1 MRVTEILPTPASCGL
16 GAQPEGQRRRDK
28 LLPSRRWSPC
38 GPRPA
43 QRAGCPGRGVPGT
56 RGPGSRRSAPPSP
69 QTLAMPAQPARRRCP
84 PPRWR
89 TTVRGTGKQTV
100 RWGPPSCAR
109 PRERP
114 GRRRAHRDAAGTR
127 GGGGRPADGLARGC
141 PVPAPSPAARAP
153 GPCGTELGRT
163 PELWVGTHLRPRLCS
178 EAAGARGAG
187 GAALRAGIGPGSP
200 RSPPP
205 STLPGRSAGL
215 AAAAP
220 PRFAGD
226 SRPGRPAG
234 PLRRAGKRET
244 VPRVPPPPPRRLPH
258 CPPASPLS
266 PSPSKLDRRQPG
278 GGGVGW
284 PDPARAALTSAGRG
298 HRAGRAGARAAGPP
312 AAHAARLGLAGRAPT
327 AGRTGNSIPEP
338 GDDGGG
344 GWRGVAPRAAG
355 LLALAAMHSRAAGPL
370 VGRMNPPIPT

>member
-1 MRVTEILPTPASCGL
+1 MPPTPPRSPSSSRNLRLIGSLLLYQFKKKKSLKPRICPRGQRGELPSTEPRSRATHLRGAPSPRGAGGGPGRRPLRCAPQTAQQRQGGWAGCSSLPVYSAVRVTEILPTPASCGL

-28 LLPSRRWSPC
+28 LLPSRCWSPC

-69 QTLAMPAQPARRRCP
+69 QTLAMPAQPARRRRP

-114 GRRRAHRDAAGTR
+114 GRRRAHRYAAGTR
-127 GGGGRPADGLARGC
+127 GGGGRPADGLARGR

-153 GPCGTELGRT
+153 GPRGTELGRT

-187 GAALRAGIGPGSP
+187 G
-200 RSPPP
+200 
-205 STLPGRSAGL
+205 
-215 AAAAP
+215 
-220 PRFAGD
+220 
-226 SRPGRPAG
+226 
-234 PLRRAGKRET
+234 
-244 VPRVPPPPPRRLPH
+244 
-258 CPPASPLS
+258 
-266 PSPSKLDRRQPG
+266 
-278 GGGVGW
+278 
-284 PDPARAALTSAGRG
+284 
-298 HRAGRAGARAAGPP
+298 
-312 AAHAARLGLAGRAPT
+312 
-327 AGRTGNSIPEP
+327 
-338 GDDGGG
+338 
-344 GWRGVAPRAAG
+344 
-355 LLALAAMHSRAAGPL
+355 LL
-370 VGRMNPPIPT
+370 